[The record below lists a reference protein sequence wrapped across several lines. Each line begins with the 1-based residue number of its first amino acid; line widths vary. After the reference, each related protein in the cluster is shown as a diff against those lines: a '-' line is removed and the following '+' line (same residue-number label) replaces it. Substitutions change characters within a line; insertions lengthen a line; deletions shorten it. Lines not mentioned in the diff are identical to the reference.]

1 MPGYRLYFFDPEG
14 RIRQALELECDD
26 ESHAVRT
33 AESRRDAYAMELW
46 RRADRL
52 RSWPAQRDG

>member
-26 ESHAVRT
+26 ES
-33 AESRRDAYAMELW
+33 YAMELW